1 MEGAEPAEEK
11 ETEDPKFHPVENG
24 RLVISTHTKEIHYEN
39 ASTSGKLVATPMMS
53 VLTCKETYSST
64 QRIGKQESANDVK
77 EPHKYSGGVK
87 ANREIS

>member
-11 ETEDPKFHPVENG
+11 ETEYPKFHPVENE

-53 VLTCKETYSST
+53 VLTWKST
-64 QRIGKQESANDVK
+64 HTAT
-77 EPHKYSGGVK
+77 
-87 ANREIS
+87 